1 MQTTFNIVGGNSY
14 RWQFSRSYN
23 IADLRNDRES
33 DEQQN
38 LPVEPG
44 SEDNRSEIRVVS
56 REPLFVQIT
65 QSSEKNLIG
74 KTMACNAVD
83 ASGHGIKFLAE
94 DFIPVGSLIDLWVD
108 DLSRLGKYLLSGD
121 VCWSRKAGKVS
132 RVIGVRLKE
141 GLATDI
147 QSWKDVHQP
156 SGTAESIRL
165 TSCSSTN
172 LTESKYSDFGS

>member
-1 MQTTFNIVGGNSY
+1 MQTTFNIG
-14 RWQFSRSYN
+14 
-23 IADLRNDRES
+23 ALRYDWET
-33 DEQQN
+33 DAQQN

-44 SEDNRSEIRVVS
+44 WEDNRSEIRVVS

-65 QSSEKNLIG
+65 QSSEKKLIG
-74 KTMACNAVD
+74 KTMACKTVD

-94 DFIPVGSLIDLWVD
+94 DFIPVGSLMDLWVD

-121 VCWSRKAGKVS
+121 VCWSRKAGKFTK
-132 RVIGVRLKE
+132 VIGVRLLE

-156 SGTAESIRL
+156 SGTAESVRL
-165 TSCSSTN
+165 TSCSRTM
-172 LTESKYSDFGS
+172 LTESNYSDFGSR